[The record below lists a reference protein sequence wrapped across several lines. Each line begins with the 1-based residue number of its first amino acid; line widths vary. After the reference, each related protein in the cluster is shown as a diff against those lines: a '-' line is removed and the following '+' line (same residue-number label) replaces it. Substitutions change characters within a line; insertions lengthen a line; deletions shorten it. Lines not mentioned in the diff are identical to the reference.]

1 MQVRRPLRALVN
13 LAVRKAPVEA
23 QLIVTRRCNLSCGYC
38 TEYDNVSNMVPLETL
53 ERRIDALHKLNVVN
67 ISLLGGEP
75 LMHPELPAIVAY
87 GNRHAQVSVTT
98 NGFLITEEL
107 IRRLN
112 RSGLA
117 NMEVSI
123 DSVKPDRTAYIQ
135 KCLKTIRP
143 KLALLRRHAT
153 FDVHVNLVLCD
164 RTKDDFINTIH
175 ELDALGFRV
184 SIDLLHD
191 SKGAVAIGG
200 DEYVNLWKQYYADAA
215 PFSYIEQRYGEQLL
229 RGERP
234 EWHCRAGSR
243 FLYVDEFGN
252 VQFCSAQR
260 GRLGKSVLEYTRED
274 LRTHSQSHKG
284 CESGCSLLCHYR
296 DSAIDN
302 QPLSAVA
309 SLVKLMVRGGR
320 PGKTRAPS
328 AASIESVPSE
338 SSMATITSYAT
349 KPVAATQAA
358 MAPSPRPES
367 LPDSWAQYAP
377 VPGRSRQATSGR

>member
-38 TEYDNVSNMVPLETL
+38 TEYDNVSSMIPLETL
-53 ERRIDALHKLNVVN
+53 ERRIDALHQLHVVN

-75 LMHPELPAIVAY
+75 LMHPDLPAIVAY
-87 GNRHAQVSVTT
+87 SDRDAQVSVTT
-98 NGFLITEEL
+98 NGFLITEDL

-112 RSGLA
+112 QAGLA

-123 DSVKPDRTAYIQ
+123 DSVKPDRTAFIQ

-143 KLALLRRHAT
+143 KLALLKRHAT

-164 RTKDDFINTIH
+164 QTKDDFTNTIH
-175 ELDALGFRV
+175 EIDALGFRV

-191 SKGAVAIGG
+191 SKGAVGIGG
-200 DEYVNLWKQYYADAA
+200 EEYVSLWKRFYADAS
-215 PFSYIEQRYGEQLL
+215 PFSHIEERYGEQLL

-234 EWHCRAGSR
+234 AWHCRAGSR
-243 FLYVDEFGN
+243 FLYVDEYGN

-260 GRLGKSVLEYTRED
+260 GRLGKPVLEYTRED
-274 LRTHSQSHKG
+274 LRAHAQSHKG

-296 DSAIDN
+296 ASAIDN
-302 QPLSAVA
+302 HPLSTVA
-309 SLVKLMVRGGR
+309 SMVKLMLPGRR
-320 PGKTRAPS
+320 PGRTAATS
-328 AASIESVPSE
+328 AVRMEPVPSE
-338 SSMATITSYAT
+338 SSRPSISARRRSTRAG
-349 KPVAATQAA
+349 ATQAPVTRRRSA
-358 MAPSPRPES
+358 DAPDGKVG
-367 LPDSWAQYAP
+367 L
-377 VPGRSRQATSGR
+377 

>member
-1 MQVRRPLRALVN
+1 
-13 LAVRKAPVEA
+13 
-23 QLIVTRRCNLSCGYC
+23 
-38 TEYDNVSNMVPLETL
+38 
-53 ERRIDALHKLNVVN
+53 
-67 ISLLGGEP
+67 
-75 LMHPELPAIVAY
+75 
-87 GNRHAQVSVTT
+87 
-98 NGFLITEEL
+98 
-107 IRRLN
+107 
-112 RSGLA
+112 
-117 NMEVSI
+117 
-123 DSVKPDRTAYIQ
+123 
-135 KCLKTIRP
+135 
-143 KLALLRRHAT
+143 
-153 FDVHVNLVLCD
+153 
-164 RTKDDFINTIH
+164 
-175 ELDALGFRV
+175 V

>member
-1 MQVRRPLRALVN
+1 VN

-38 TEYDNVSNMVPLETL
+38 TEYDNVSSMVPLETL

-67 ISLLGGEP
+67 IALLGGEP
-75 LMHPELPAIVAY
+75 LMHPDLPAIVAY
-87 GNRHAQVSVTT
+87 GDRRAQVSVTT

-143 KLALLRRHAT
+143 KLALLRRCAT
-153 FDVHVNLVLCD
+153 FDVHVNVVLCD
-164 RTKDDFINTIH
+164 QTKDDFTTTIH
-175 ELDALGFRV
+175 ELDAMGFRV

-200 DEYVNLWKQYYADAA
+200 DEYVRMWKQYYADAT
-215 PFSYIEQRYGEQLL
+215 PFSYIEERYGEQLL

-260 GRLGKSVLEYTRED
+260 GRLGKPVLEYTRED
-274 LRTHSQSHKG
+274 LRTHSQSHKECEPG
-284 CESGCSLLCHYR
+284 CAQLCHYR

-302 QPLSAVA
+302 HPLSAVA
-309 SLVKLMVRGGR
+309 SLVKVIRGQR
-320 PGKTRAPS
+320 PRKAPAPS
-328 AASIESVPSE
+328 AASIESVASE
-338 SSMATITSYAT
+338 SSMAGIASDAT

-358 MAPSPRPES
+358 MTPSPRPES
-367 LPDSWAQYAP
+367 FPN
-377 VPGRSRQATSGR
+377 